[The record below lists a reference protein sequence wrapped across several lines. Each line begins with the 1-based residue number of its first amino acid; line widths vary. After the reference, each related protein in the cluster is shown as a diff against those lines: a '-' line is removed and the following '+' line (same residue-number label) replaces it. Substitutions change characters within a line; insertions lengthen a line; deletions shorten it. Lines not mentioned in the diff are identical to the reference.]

1 MSGRSNVNALM
12 CVSGI
17 TSRAGEQCLVSSS
30 SAGVHL
36 EPCFEAIAAGD
47 GREIMQ
53 FDSVHVPLFTSARVA
68 QAHIGS
74 ATWAACVCV
83 CGLAGR
89 ANRECQ

>member
-1 MSGRSNVNALM
+1 MNVLM

-17 TSRAGEQCLVSSS
+17 TSRTGEQCLVSSS

-53 FDSVHVPLFTSARVA
+53 FDSVHVR
-68 QAHIGS
+68 QCHMGCM
-74 ATWAACVCV
+74 CVVWQDGQIVSVSDGTCLT
-83 CGLAGR
+83 LADGDT
-89 ANRECQ
+89 